1 MWKNLVEPD
10 KLQVTIW
17 RMRILFWLHKATN
30 TLSEYVKFIVL
41 TQQQWLHEQ
50 WYVICKLRALLIVLF
65 SCKRVIYMSI
75 FILSTLNMSVIPYL
89 TQYIYFIIIDL
100 KIKFLTKFVGMLII

>member
-1 MWKNLVEPD
+1 ML
-10 KLQVTIW
+10 I
-17 RMRILFWLHKATN
+17 ILFPC
-30 TLSEYVKFIVL
+30 E
-41 TQQQWLHEQ
+41 
-50 WYVICKLRALLIVLF
+50 
-65 SCKRVIYMSI
+65 RVIYMSI